1 MRGDM
6 ENSDPDAASMGGI
19 IFHYLDFHTIFEK
32 FGELRSL
39 FRLIL
44 DDILL
49 EACGIGQNL
58 LTKLHLNRAQEVY
71 CARHFQSAHRSLRSQ
86 TSRQRPCV
94 NTVRNFNRTI
104 HRHRRACAMQRAVW
118 SCFAYKES

>member
-6 ENSDPDAASMGGI
+6 ENSDPDAVLMGGI
-19 IFHYLDFHTIFEK
+19 LFHTVDFHTIFDK
-32 FGELRSL
+32 FDELRSL
-39 FRLIL
+39 FQLIL

-58 LTKLHLNRAQEVY
+58 LTKLHLNGAQEVY
-71 CARHFQSAHRSLRSQ
+71 CARHCQCAHRSLRSQ

-94 NTVRNFNRTI
+94 LASALV
-104 HRHRRACAMQRAVW
+104 V
-118 SCFAYKES
+118 

>member
-6 ENSDPDAASMGGI
+6 ENSDPDAASMGSI
-19 IFHYLDFHTIFEK
+19 LFHYFDFHAIFDK

-39 FRLIL
+39 FQSIL
-44 DDILL
+44 DDILR
-49 EACGIGQNL
+49 EICDIGQNL
-58 LTKLHLNRAQEVY
+58 LTRFHLNGAQEAY
-71 CARHFQSAHRSLRSQ
+71 CARHTQCAHRSLRSQ
-86 TSRQRPCV
+86 TSRQRSCV